1 MTNSTWLQMV
11 RYGRAQTGR
20 ASRSYSAF
28 AIFAALL
35 IHVDIISDANSCS
48 AMHRVCTIPDV
59 RKLSIATHCSRWCKL
74 CRHKCHTFDIDSRNC
89 SMIIC
94 RSGGVQGGI
103 SNGENIVLR
112 VAFKPTATISRNQK
126 TVSRAGVDMQLR
138 ARGRHDPCVVPRAVP
153 MVEAMVALVLADHL
167 LQHFA
172 QCELLP
178 RQDSISPDTSIAHQ
192 FKRKDSSLQEA
203 AASH

>member
-1 MTNSTWLQMV
+1 MSNLL
-11 RYGRAQTGR
+11 YK
-20 ASRSYSAF
+20 
-28 AIFAALL
+28 ALL
-35 IHVDIISDANSCS
+35 Y
-48 AMHRVCTIPDV
+48 TY
-59 RKLSIATHCSRWCKL
+59 TY
-74 CRHKCHTFDIDSRNC
+74 F
-89 SMIIC
+89 C

-112 VAFKPTATISRNQK
+112 LAFKPTATISRNQK
-126 TVSRAGVDMQLR
+126 TVGRAGVDMELR
-138 ARGRHDPCVVPRAVP
+138 AKGRHDPCVVPRAVP

-178 RQDSISPDTSIAHQ
+178 RQDSISPDTSIAGQ
-192 FKRKDSSLQEA
+192 FKRKTSALQEA